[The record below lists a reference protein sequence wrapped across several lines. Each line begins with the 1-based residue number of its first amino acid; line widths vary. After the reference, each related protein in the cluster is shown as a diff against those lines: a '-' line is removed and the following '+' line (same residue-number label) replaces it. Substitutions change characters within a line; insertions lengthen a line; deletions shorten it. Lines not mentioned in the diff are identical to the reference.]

1 VHVWDDILSPLD
13 REVISRGGYGKSR
26 GLGDHPA
33 FLIID
38 AQYNY
43 VGENKPILD
52 QIRQW
57 PSGAG
62 ESAWRTVGPTAAVL
76 ETFRDLKLPVIYTR
90 NLQQDVRF
98 DSFAAKTNRNQ
109 LQYLIGAKGTEIV
122 DELRPKEGELVV
134 DKSYA
139 SAFYGTPLLSFLVK
153 LKVDTLFVVGG
164 TTSGCVRATC
174 VDGASRNFDVAVLED
189 CVFDRVTISHKVAL
203 LDLWMKYCDV
213 ITSDEAIAHLKRARN
228 SFS

>member
-1 VHVWDDILSPLD
+1 MHAWDDVLSPLD
-13 REVISRGGYGKSR
+13 REVIFRGGYGKSR

-33 FLIID
+33 LLIID

-43 VGENKPILD
+43 VGENNPILE
-52 QIRQW
+52 QIGKW

-62 ESAWRTVGPTAAVL
+62 ESAWRAVGPIAAVL
-76 ETFRDLKLPVIYTR
+76 GVFRDQKLPVIYTR
-90 NLQQDVRF
+90 NVQQDNRF

-109 LQYLIGAKGTEIV
+109 SQYLMGSKGTEIV
-122 DELRPKEGELVV
+122 DELRPKQGDLIVN
-134 DKSYA
+134 KSYA

-213 ITSDEAIAHLKRARN
+213 ITSGEAIAHVRRGS